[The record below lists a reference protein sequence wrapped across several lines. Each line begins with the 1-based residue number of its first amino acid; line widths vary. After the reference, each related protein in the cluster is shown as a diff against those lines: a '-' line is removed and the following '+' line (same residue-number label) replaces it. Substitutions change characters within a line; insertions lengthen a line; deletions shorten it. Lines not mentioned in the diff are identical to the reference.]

1 MDYYGVESKA
11 VPLSS
16 AIKDWRYVPAVLLA
30 AVRLSA
36 STRTTASVA
45 LRVAVG
51 GPSLIGCFGM
61 RLNASSTW

>member
-36 STRTTASVA
+36 TTRTTAAVA
-45 LRVAVG
+45 LRVAAATPAQVG
-51 GPSLIGCFGM
+51 GQSCPGGALE
-61 RLNASSTW
+61 